1 MIILSI
7 EEYRNKKKNNEVEIN
22 SKLKRKIKSFINKV
36 LISIIILLIGLIIN
50 KRNPS
55 FSKKI
60 NKKLFEENINFI
72 KLKKT
77 YNKYFGKYIGE
88 TKQVEDVF
96 TEKMNYKSKSI
107 YKDGVKLE
115 VESGYLIPAIE
126 SGIVVY
132 EGEKEGYGYTVIVEQ
147 INGINVWYSNINPKD
162 IKMYDYINKGDL
174 IGEAKDKKIYLL
186 FEQKGKFL
194 DYKKYI

>member
-1 MIILSI
+1 MSI

>member
-1 MIILSI
+1 
-7 EEYRNKKKNNEVEIN
+7 
-22 SKLKRKIKSFINKV
+22 
-36 LISIIILLIGLIIN
+36 
-50 KRNPS
+50 
-55 FSKKI
+55 
-60 NKKLFEENINFI
+60 
-72 KLKKT
+72 
-77 YNKYFGKYIGE
+77 
-88 TKQVEDVF
+88 
-96 TEKMNYKSKSI
+96 MNYKSKSI

>member
-1 MIILSI
+1 MSI
-7 EEYRNKKKNNEVEIN
+7 EEYRNKRKNNEGNKSKNKIN
-22 SKLKRKIKSFINKV
+22 NFINKV
-36 LISIIILLIGLIIN
+36 LISIIILLIGLIVN
-50 KRNPS
+50 KRNPEL
-55 FSKKI
+55 SKKI
-60 NKKLFEENINFI
+60 NKKLKEENINFV
-72 KLKKT
+72 KLKKA

-88 TKQVEDVF
+88 TEEVKEVF
-96 TEKMNYKSKSI
+96 TEKLSYKNKSM

-115 VESGYLIPAIE
+115 VDNGYLLPAIE
-126 SGIVVY
+126 SGIVIY

-174 IGEAKDKKIYLL
+174 IGEAKGKNIYLL
-186 FEQKGKFL
+186 FEEKGKFL

>member
-1 MIILSI
+1 MSI

-132 EGEKEGYGYTVIVEQ
+132 EGEKEGYGYTVILEQ

>member
-1 MIILSI
+1 LSI
-7 EEYRNKKKNNEVEIN
+7 EEYRNKRKNNEVETN
-22 SKLKRKIKSFINKV
+22 DKLKRKINSFINKV
-36 LISIIILLIGLIIN
+36 LMSVIILLIGLIIS

-55 FSKKI
+55 LSKKI
-60 NKKLFEENINFI
+60 NKKLFEENINFV

-88 TKQVEDVF
+88 KKEVEAVF

-115 VESGYLIPAIE
+115 VDNGYLIPAIE
-126 SGIVVY
+126 SGIVIY
-132 EGEKEGYGYTVIVEQ
+132 EGEKEGYGYTIIIEQ

-162 IKMYDYINKGDL
+162 IKMYDYVKKGDL
-174 IGEAKDKKIYLL
+174 IGEAKEKKIYLL

>member
-132 EGEKEGYGYTVIVEQ
+132 EGEKEGYGYTVILEQ